1 MLTST
6 PRSTRTSMPNLPEPS
21 QNLGLFGKDFC
32 CSRCPKRFSRSE
44 NLRRHLATHDSV
56 GKYRCVVCDKHFTRS
71 DLLKRHR
78 KNHDRSP
85 RARSSNP
92 RSQVLPDTFDSPRFV
107 DPDFRVPNVIHDGT
121 HNGSQQQEPIDMP
134 FDSFMTSEDIS
145 GLNLGAFDGD
155 IAWTLDFAYSH
166 PFMDS
171 FAADCLTPSSTDN
184 VEAGDFES
192 SNVAADEA
200 GEWPD
205 RMSRPSSPRRR
216 KSEKAHHAPR
226 NWHATIAEAQLEM
239 PRRRISDVALSSIE
253 PETRNGVLEFLSLP
267 TSPYS
272 DDRDLETFPP
282 SEVLEYFLLLYFRHI
297 HERFPVIHLP
307 TLQLSKISPF
317 LLIAL
322 LLAGSSHSKANDGC
336 FTRVFYDHV
345 RVAVLRKIEADS
357 RFLRSVDN
365 IFALL
370 LVCLAGTWSGGREA
384 YEFAEGF
391 RGILVTT
398 SRRCRLLD
406 GRPITLE
413 NETRE
418 GHSVLDQIWH
428 SWIEAERRKRLGM
441 AIYLYDCQYPG
452 LFNNQPYISK
462 AETANS
468 IFPCSCVYWEAKTSV
483 SWKMLI
489 GPANMPPSTF
499 YIHALNTCLLPPG
512 VVSVHDLDE
521 FGKVVLLYA
530 IHTHIFE
537 WRQAISMLVPN
548 GPANAY
554 GSFSLS
560 IGPGLK
566 ERKEWL
572 LANLKNWHTYHYS
585 PSVEPAAAILYHL
598 GFVSL
603 EVSLSDLHLAAGRT
617 GNRSEGAVAEQ
628 SLRLWANGES
638 ADSTMSHVH
647 QGFEVTLTALQ
658 SGAMHSSFEIIMS
671 LFTGGLVCW
680 AYSKFH
686 RAGPHE
692 ECVEHVRKAA
702 KTLRE
707 LASWRVSSL
716 FGVIL
721 DDFESV

>member
-1 MLTST
+1 MLPSTSRPT
-6 PRSTRTSMPNLPEPS
+6 HITNVSDPS
-21 QNLGLFGKDFC
+21 PGLLGKDFC

-78 KNHDRSP
+78 KNHDRSSP
-85 RARSSNP
+85 AQSLNHLET
-92 RSQVLPDTFDSPRFV
+92 QALPETYDTG
-107 DPDFRVPNVIHDGT
+107 RVPPLFAGSGAIGSENHA
-121 HNGSQQQEPIDMP
+121 GSQQQDPVDMS
-134 FDSFMTSEDIS
+134 FDDTFMTNEDIS

-171 FAADCLTPSSTDN
+171 FAADLLTPSSTGNIEVD
-184 VEAGDFES
+184 DWES
-192 SNVAADEA
+192 PNVAHDEA

-205 RMSRPSSPRRR
+205 RMSRPASPKRR
-216 KSEKAHHAPR
+216 KSEKTHQTPR

-239 PRRRISDVALSSIE
+239 ANRRIIDVALSSIE
-253 PETRNGVLEFLSLP
+253 QETRAGLLEFLSMP
-267 TSPYS
+267 TSPYYEN
-272 DDRDLETFPP
+272 RDLETFPP
-282 SEVLEYFLLLYFRHI
+282 SDVLDYFLLLYFRHI
-297 HERFPVIHLP
+297 HERFPVIHLA

-317 LLIAL
+317 LLMAL
-322 LLAGSSHSKANDGC
+322 LLTGSSHSKANDGC
-336 FTRVFYDHV
+336 FTRVFYDHF
-345 RVAVLRKIEADS
+345 RVALMRKIEGDS
-357 RFLRSVDN
+357 RFLRSVDS

-391 RGILVTT
+391 RGVLVTT

-413 NETRE
+413 NEAHE
-418 GHSVLDQIWH
+418 GHSSLDQIWY
-428 SWIEAERRKRLGM
+428 SWIESEKRKRLGL

-468 IFPCSCVYWEAKTSV
+468 IFPCSRLYWEAKTSV
-483 SWKMLI
+483 AWKMLI

-512 VVSVHDLDE
+512 VIAVHSLDE
-521 FGKVVLLYA
+521 FGKIVLLYA
-530 IHTHIFE
+530 MHTHIFE
-537 WRQAISMLVPN
+537 WRQAISMLNPN
-548 GPANAY
+548 GSANAY
-554 GSFSLS
+554 ESFSFN
-560 IGPGLK
+560 IGPGLE
-566 ERKEWL
+566 ERKLWL
-572 LANLKNWHTYHYS
+572 LANLKNWHTYYYS

-598 GFVSL
+598 GFVTL

-617 GNRSEGAVAEQ
+617 GNRSEGAVAER
-628 SLRLWANGES
+628 SLLHWANGES
-638 ADSTMSHVH
+638 AGSTMSHVH
-647 QGFEVTLTALQ
+647 EGFDVTHAALQ

-686 RAGPHE
+686 RAGPHAD
-692 ECVEHVRKAA
+692 CVDHVRKAA

-707 LASWRVSSL
+707 LASWRISSL

-721 DDFESV
+721 NEFENA